1 MKHKADCRQC
11 KRAGPEEL
19 RTDVPGSGGKCW
31 CPTRNRFVAVRTHLC
46 ESYIEVNN
54 KKKNEQQKK

>member
-31 CPTRNRFVAVRTHLC
+31 CSIRKRFVAVGIHLC
-46 ESYIEVNN
+46 ENYTE
-54 KKKNEQQKK
+54 KKKRK